1 MQPNYDNNEGVLIPL
16 LSAVYTKSWKCMEL
30 LLQAGA
36 DPNFASYGD
45 TPLTVA
51 ATVGGVDEITR
62 LLEAGA
68 DPNHKTSEG
77 MTALQIAAIG
87 GIIKMSGLFFL

>member
-1 MQPNYDNNEGVLIPL
+1 MDHNNGSNNSGGFEKHSRV
-16 LSAVYTKSWKCMEL
+16 L
-30 LLQAGA
+30 LLAICEPHASAGA